1 MPLKSFNEI
10 ATLVGA
16 DRMTVTR
23 RVDQLSIP
31 IEDGPRQSKLIDT
44 RKILQLVPPPSKSI
58 QGEGAS
64 TFEEARIR
72 ETLAKAKKTELE
84 IEKLE
89 GRFADITELM
99 EAQNTLFDSIS
110 GIIKK
115 SELSDDKKED
125 ILDAMTTA
133 TRQWAGME

>member
-44 RKILQLVPPPSKSI
+44 RKILQLVPPPSKAI

-89 GRFADITELM
+89 GRFADIAELM
-99 EAQNTLFDSIS
+99 EAQNTLFDSIG

-115 SELSDDKKED
+115 SELSDEKKED

>member
-99 EAQNTLFDSIS
+99 ESQNTLFDSIS

-125 ILDAMTTA
+125 ILDAMTAA

>member
-16 DRMTVTR
+16 DRMTITR
-23 RVDQLSIP
+23 RVEQLSIP

-99 EAQNTLFDSIS
+99 ESQNTLFDSIS

-125 ILDAMTTA
+125 ILDAMTAA

>member
-1 MPLKSFNEI
+1 
-10 ATLVGA
+10 
-16 DRMTVTR
+16 MTITR
-23 RVDQLSIP
+23 RVEQLSIP

-99 EAQNTLFDSIS
+99 ESQNTLFDSIS

-125 ILDAMTTA
+125 ILDAMTAA

>member
-1 MPLKSFNEI
+1 
-10 ATLVGA
+10 
-16 DRMTVTR
+16 MTITR
-23 RVDQLSIP
+23 RVEQLSIP

-44 RKILQLVPPPSKSI
+44 RKILQLVPPPSKAV

-99 EAQNTLFDSIS
+99 ESQNTLFDSIS

>member
-16 DRMTVTR
+16 DRMTIAR

-99 EAQNTLFDSIS
+99 ESQNTLFDSIS

-125 ILDAMTTA
+125 ILDAMTAA

>member
-44 RKILQLVPPPSKSI
+44 RKILQLVPPPSKAV

-72 ETLAKAKKTELE
+72 ETLAKAEKTELE
-84 IEKLE
+84 IEKLK

-99 EAQNTLFDSIS
+99 EALNTLLDFYS
-110 GIIKK
+110 GLIKK

-125 ILDAMTTA
+125 MFDAMITL